1 MSSEW
6 IRTIILELGALR
18 LTNWA
23 TRPIKNE
30 RKTSLIFNNYKK
42 YKGNLKNAKKKCLFP
57 LTFIACQ
64 PNEKYIFLL
73 SLSVICSLNR

>member
-23 TRPIKNE
+23 MRPIKNE

-42 YKGNLKNAKKKCLFP
+42 YKGNLKNAQNKCLFS
-57 LTFIACQ
+57 LAFIARQ
-64 PNEKYIFLL
+64 PNEKYMFLL
-73 SLSVICSLNR
+73 SLPVICSLNQ